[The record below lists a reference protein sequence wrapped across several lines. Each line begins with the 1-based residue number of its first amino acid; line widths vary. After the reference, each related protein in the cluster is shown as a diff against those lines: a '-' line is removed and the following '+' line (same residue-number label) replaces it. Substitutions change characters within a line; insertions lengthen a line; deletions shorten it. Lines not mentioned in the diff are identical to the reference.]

1 VVELLKQP
9 NDGSLFGKQLRLVL
23 GVVFHEERVEVVE
36 EAVELVDEYE
46 VVAVGVVEV
55 DALL

>member
-1 VVELLKQP
+1 VELLKQT

-46 VVAVGVVEV
+46 EVAVGVVEV